1 MAWAVR
7 HVAAERERSGPVSV
21 NAVDFES
28 YRQLLFSIAYRMLGN
43 VADAEDMVQDTYLR
57 VEAFSQEKIDNP
69 RAYLCTVVT
78 RLCLDHLRSA
88 RTRREVASGIPLP
101 EPVAGSLLAL
111 PPENATLAESLSIAF
126 LTMLQSLAPL
136 ERAAFLL
143 HEIFD
148 FDYAEVARIVG
159 KTPVNCRQIVNRARK
174 NMHGG
179 RVRFTIS
186 PADVRKIVERFLDA
200 ARQGDLTNL
209 LELLAPDVTL
219 YADGGAHGVRYG
231 TVRSLTRPLHGN
243 ERVAKFLLA
252 GQAQVPRAVTFEIR
266 DINLAPAIVT
276 HIDGKP
282 LGVMSFEVVGQRIRN
297 IFILADPD
305 KLHSLAEQR

>member
-1 MAWAVR
+1 
-7 HVAAERERSGPVSV
+7 
-21 NAVDFES
+21 
-28 YRQLLFSIAYRMLGN
+28 MLGS

-57 VEAFSQEKIDNP
+57 VEAFSHEKIDNP

-78 RLCLDHLRSA
+78 HLCLDHLRSA
-88 RTRREVASGIPLP
+88 RSRHEIASGMTLP

-111 PPENATLAESLSIAF
+111 APQTASLAESLSIAF

-174 NMHGG
+174 NIQGG
-179 RVRFTIS
+179 RVRFSIS
-186 PADVRKIVERFLDA
+186 PAEVRKIVERFLDA
-200 ARQGDLTNL
+200 AQQGDLANL

-231 TVRSLTRPLHGN
+231 AVRSLTRPLHGN

-252 GQAQVPRAVTFEIR
+252 GQAQAPRAITFEIR

-276 HIDGKP
+276 YIEGKP
-282 LGVMSFEVVGQRIRN
+282 LGVMSFEVVGHRIRN

-305 KLHSLAEQR
+305 KLHSVAEQRQANESAPEGRDRGRS

>member
-1 MAWAVR
+1 
-7 HVAAERERSGPVSV
+7 
-21 NAVDFES
+21 VDFES
-28 YRQLLFSIAYRMLGN
+28 YRPLLFSIAYRMLGS

-78 RLCLDHLRSA
+78 HLCLDHLRSA
-88 RTRREVASGIPLP
+88 RSRREVASGMTLP
-101 EPVAGSLLAL
+101 EPVAEPLLAL
-111 PPENATLAESLSIAF
+111 PLESATLAESLSIAF

-148 FDYAEVARIVG
+148 FDYPEVARIVG

-174 NMHGG
+174 NMQGG
-179 RVRFTIS
+179 RVRFAIS
-186 PADVRKIVERFLDA
+186 PAEVRKIVERFLDA

-231 TVRSLTRPLHGN
+231 AVRSITRPLHGN
-243 ERVAKFLLA
+243 QRVAKFLLA
-252 GQAQVPRAVTFEIR
+252 GQAQAPQDITFEIR
-266 DINLAPAIVT
+266 DINLVPAIVT
-276 HIDGKP
+276 YIDGKP
-282 LGVMSFEVVGQRIRN
+282 LGVMSFDVVRHRIHN

-305 KLHSLAEQR
+305 KLHSLAENAEQMRPPSSGS